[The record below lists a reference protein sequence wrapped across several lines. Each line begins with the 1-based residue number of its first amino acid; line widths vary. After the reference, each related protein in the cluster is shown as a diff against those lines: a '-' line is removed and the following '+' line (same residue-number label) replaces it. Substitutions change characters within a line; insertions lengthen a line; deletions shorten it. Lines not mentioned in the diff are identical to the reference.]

1 VRYLIWKVKSTG
13 DDASDFFRQADR
25 RREERQMVETRGLF
39 DLSYLLDSDSVA
51 YRERAAGLYDEDPPI
66 WYAYR
71 HRVMNQRPCD
81 HEERAIRA
89 WKIAEKHF
97 AVAAAFQVAFERQP
111 DTECVA
117 SRALAGS
124 TSPLRNHRVFPS

>member
-1 VRYLIWKVKSTG
+1 MSEQ
-13 DDASDFFRQADR
+13 FFYVHLKFTQ
-25 RREERQMVETRGLF
+25 EIVVEVPRGLLNQRHS
-39 DLSYLLDSDSVA
+39 DLVGRGFTEKAIALDLARDVA
-51 YRERAAGLYDEDPPI
+51 LKTVSPFPAIGERAAGLYDEDPPI

-97 AVAAAFQVAFERQP
+97 AVAAAFQVAFERQR
-111 DTECVA
+111 DRV
-117 SRALAGS
+117 
-124 TSPLRNHRVFPS
+124 SPPCSLDLR